1 MGKDFTNIPKKLV
14 DLEDMYYLWIK
25 YGQSNVHS
33 LGTTEYYKYK
43 EYKGERVKKQF
54 YLMFELKLTEINIK
68 MAGSYNGQSKA
79 EFAKNFKRVKD
90 IIVKSDGDQD
100 KAIRLARTQ
109 ANLIKDEMKALNRA
123 NAAQQMERV
132 EDEPIY
138 ESIFEVFFH
147 RAYELGSVTKQDYRN
162 YKLEKLGI

>member
-1 MGKDFTNIPKKLV
+1 MSKDFTNITKNVV
-14 DLEDMYYLWIK
+14 DLRDMYYLWIK
-25 YGQSNVHS
+25 YQQMNYYS
-33 LGTTEYYKYK
+33 LGTEYYKYK
-43 EYKGERVKKQF
+43 EYRGEKMKKNF
-54 YLMFELKLTEINIK
+54 HLIFEIKLTEINIK

-90 IIVKSDGDQD
+90 IITKSDGDQD

-138 ESIFEVFFH
+138 ESIFEVFFQ

>member
-1 MGKDFTNIPKKLV
+1 MSKDFTNITKNVV
-14 DLEDMYYLWIK
+14 DFKDMYYLWIK
-25 YGQSNVHS
+25 YQQMNYHS
-33 LGTTEYYKYK
+33 LGSEYYKYK
-43 EYKGERVKKQF
+43 EYRGEKPKKCF
-54 YLMFELKLTEINIK
+54 YLMFEIKLTEINIK
-68 MAGSYNGQSKA
+68 MSGSYNGQSKA

-90 IIVKSDGDQD
+90 IITKSDGDQD
-100 KAIRLARTQ
+100 KAIRLATTQ

-138 ESIFEVFFH
+138 ESIFEVFFQ

>member
-1 MGKDFTNIPKKLV
+1 MSKDFTNITKNVV
-14 DLEDMYYLWIK
+14 DLRDMYYLWIK
-25 YGQSNVHS
+25 YQQYNYHS
-33 LGTTEYYKYK
+33 LGSEYYKYK
-43 EYKGERVKKQF
+43 EYRGERAKKCF
-54 YLMFELKLTEINIK
+54 YLMFEIKLTEINIK

-90 IIVKSDGDQD
+90 IITKSEGDQD

-138 ESIFEVFFH
+138 ENIFEVFFQ

>member
-1 MGKDFTNIPKKLV
+1 MKKDFTNITKNIV

-25 YGQSNVHS
+25 YQQYNYHS
-33 LGTTEYYKYK
+33 LGSK
-43 EYKGERVKKQF
+43 EYRGERAKKNF
-54 YLMFELKLTEINIK
+54 YLIFEMKLTEINIK

-90 IIVKSDGDQD
+90 IITKSEGDVD

-138 ESIFEVFFH
+138 ENIFEVFFQ
-147 RAYELGSVTKQDYRN
+147 RAYELGSVSKQDYRN

>member
-1 MGKDFTNIPKKLV
+1 MSKDFTNITKNVV
-14 DLEDMYYLWIK
+14 DLRDMYYLWIK
-25 YGQSNVHS
+25 YQQYNYHS
-33 LGTTEYYKYK
+33 LGSEYYKYK
-43 EYKGERVKKQF
+43 EYRGEKPKKNF
-54 YLMFELKLTEINIK
+54 YLIFELKLTEINIK

-90 IIVKSDGDQD
+90 IISKSEGDVD

-138 ESIFEVFFH
+138 ENIFEVFFQ
-147 RAYELGSVTKQDYRN
+147 RAYELGSVSKQDYRN

>member
-1 MGKDFTNIPKKLV
+1 MKKDFTNITKNIV

-25 YGQSNVHS
+25 YQQMNYQS
-33 LGTTEYYKYK
+33 LGSEYYKYK
-43 EYKGERVKKQF
+43 EYRGERIKRQF
-54 YLMFELKLTEINIK
+54 YLIFEMKLTEINIK

-90 IIVKSDGDQD
+90 IITKSEGDVD

-138 ESIFEVFFH
+138 ENIFEVFFQ
-147 RAYELGSVTKQDYRN
+147 RAYELGSVSKQDYRN

>member
-1 MGKDFTNIPKKLV
+1 MSKDFTNITKNVV
-14 DLEDMYYLWIK
+14 DLRDMYYLWIK
-25 YGQSNVHS
+25 YQQMNYHS
-33 LGTTEYYKYK
+33 LGNEYYKYK
-43 EYKGERVKKQF
+43 EYRGEKLKKNF
-54 YLMFELKLTEINIK
+54 YLMFEIKLTEINIK

-90 IIVKSDGDQD
+90 IITKSDGDQD